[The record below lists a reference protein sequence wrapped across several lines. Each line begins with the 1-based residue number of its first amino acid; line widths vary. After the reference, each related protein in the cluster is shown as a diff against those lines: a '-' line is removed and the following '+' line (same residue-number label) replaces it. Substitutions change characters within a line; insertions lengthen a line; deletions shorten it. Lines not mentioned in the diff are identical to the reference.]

1 MDTANSATENWT
13 FAKKACFRF
22 FFCFFMFQFF
32 LGSALYVFIFSF
44 NFALYDWFEKLYAR
58 VYDYINNHFLHL
70 KQVDTRL
77 TVNGFLFIIIGIV
90 TAVVVT
96 VFWSAFDKKRKSY
109 TQADFWL
116 RHILKYVLAIIIF
129 SYGIDKLIPDQMQL
143 PSTKILDISAG
154 NFPPGWLFWTLMGSH
169 TFYESFTGAV
179 EVAAAFLLV
188 FSRTYAMGL
197 IILSATLINVLM
209 LNISFDIGV
218 TYFVIGLLVA
228 VMYLLFPFLKSILYF
243 LFSKQPAELYKQPK
257 PGSSK
262 LYKAIFI
269 SSYALFIVS
278 AIFNT
283 TDSLNSYTKKEKGY
297 ETTRTFNVTNQTY
310 MSDTLKM
317 VVGDKARWKYW
328 IEYKKEGKNYL
339 SLITMNDTV
348 SYNLLFDIDTIKKVI
363 HLKPEDNSG
372 DTMHYTF
379 SYSIDNKKGD
389 KTLVD
394 SLHKMTLVIKEF
406 NKENWELLKNRNKF
420 FPFDTKR

>member
-1 MDTANSATENWT
+1 MDAINSETETWI
-13 FAKKACFRF
+13 FAKKVCFRF
-22 FFCFFMFQFF
+22 FFSFLIFQFF
-32 LGSALYVFIFSF
+32 LGSALYVFIFGF
-44 NFALYDWFEKLYAR
+44 NFALYDWFEKLYAP
-58 VYDYINNHFLHL
+58 VYGYINKHFLHL

-77 TVNGFLFIIIGIV
+77 TINGFLFIIVGII
-90 TAVVVT
+90 TAT
-96 VFWSAFDKKRKSY
+96 VITVLWSAFDKKRKSY

-129 SYGIDKLIPDQMQL
+129 SYGIDKLIPNQMQA
-143 PSTKILDISAG
+143 PGTDILDTPAG
-154 NFPPGWLFWTLMGSH
+154 NFPPSWLFWTLMGSH

-188 FSRTYAMGL
+188 FPRTYVMGL

-218 TYFVIGLLVA
+218 TYFVMGLLIA
-228 VMYLLFPFLKSILYF
+228 VIYLLFPFLRSILYF

-269 SSYALFIVS
+269 SSASLFIVS

-283 TDSLNSYTKKEKGY
+283 VDSLNSYIKNKKRN
-297 ETTRTFNVTNQTY
+297 ETTRTFNVTSQTY
-310 MSDTLKM
+310 NADTLKM

-348 SYNLLFDIDTIKKVI
+348 SYNLMLENDTIKKVI

-372 DTMHYTF
+372 DTMQYTF

-389 KTLVD
+389 KTLTD
-394 SLHKMTLVIKEF
+394 SLHKMTLVIKGF
-406 NKENWELLKNRNKF
+406 NKENWELLKSRNKF
-420 FPFDTKR
+420 LPFDF